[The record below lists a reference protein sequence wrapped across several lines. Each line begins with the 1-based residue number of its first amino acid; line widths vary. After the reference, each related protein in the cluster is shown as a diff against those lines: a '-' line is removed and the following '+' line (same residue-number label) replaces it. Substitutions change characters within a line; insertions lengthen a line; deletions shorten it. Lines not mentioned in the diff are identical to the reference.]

1 MYVYT
6 YIHKYRWVCLYVYI
20 HYTHRHKPESE
31 SDSKIAAG
39 SGGWQLAGLTKTK
52 CLDKWPATSGYI
64 NSQHCR
70 RRHSARLA
78 TNASIHRH
86 TYKQTY
92 YVYICVYACLLYV
105 CTICLC
111 QLSSI
116 FFSFFLSRFCNVST
130 TQHKQRGGEEERRRR
145 NWPQLLQHLPQQL
158 CDSRVSCIFGTL
170 ANGSQQLAVL
180 VRFTRLKTR
189 VRRWRFDKLS

>member
-1 MYVYT
+1 M
-6 YIHKYRWVCLYVYI
+6 YI

-31 SDSKIAAG
+31 SDSKIAASCG
-39 SGGWQLAGLTKTK
+39 AWQLAGLAKTK
-52 CLDKWPATSGYI
+52 CLNKWPATSGYI

-70 RRHSARLA
+70 RRQSARLA

-92 YVYICVYACLLYV
+92 YVYICVYACLLTVCVCV

-130 TQHKQRGGEEERRRR
+130 TQHKQRGGGEERRRR
-145 NWPQLLQHLPQQL
+145 RRTETDHSF
-158 CDSRVSCIFGTL
+158 CSIYHSSCAVHKSVVFL
-170 ANGSQQLAVL
+170 A
-180 VRFTRLKTR
+180 
-189 VRRWRFDKLS
+189 RWQTVHNN